1 VPVMKVNLFDVVAL
15 IEDVPEHGLIQG
27 QVGTVVKDLSPDA
40 YEVEFSDDQGRTYAS
55 AGISSEKLIVLHYQ
69 PARAA

>member
-1 VPVMKVNLFDVVAL
+1 MHRV
-15 IEDVPEHGLIQG
+15 EE
-27 QVGTVVKDLSPDA
+27 LSPDA

-55 AGISSEKLIVLHYQ
+55 AGVRADKLIVLHHQ